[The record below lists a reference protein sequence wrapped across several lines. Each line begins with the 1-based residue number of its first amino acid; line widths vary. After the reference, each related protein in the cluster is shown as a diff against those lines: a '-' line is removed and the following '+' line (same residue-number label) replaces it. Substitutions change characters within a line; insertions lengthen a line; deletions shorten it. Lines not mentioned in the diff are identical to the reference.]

1 MRTSIIYEDKDII
14 VAHKPAGLATQTAR
28 PGQADMVSE
37 LKNHLAISGQGA
49 PYLGVV
55 HRLDQPVEGLLVFA
69 RNKAAAS
76 KLTGQLQTGMLNKHY
91 YAMVYVAGPQAS
103 CDKSI
108 ATEYGVYPGAL
119 CGNLSGQTTEL
130 VDYMY
135 KGMDNHAVV
144 VTGRQ
149 QQYPEAK
156 KAVLCYTVL
165 SRVSAARVGEEMPQG
180 TVVSRD
186 SMEGKISSVSAHV
199 EMLDVCIE
207 TGRFHQI
214 RAQLA
219 HAGFPLL
226 GDAKYG
232 TEESMACSREQ
243 GIRNVA
249 LCAYRIRFRHPVTGK
264 EMDFQIQPG
273 NPAFGLAKK

>member
-1 MRTSIIYEDKDII
+1 M
-14 VAHKPAGLATQTAR
+14 
-28 PGQADMVSE
+28 
-37 LKNHLAISGQGA
+37 
-49 PYLGVV
+49 
-55 HRLDQPVEGLLVFA
+55 
-69 RNKAAAS
+69 
-76 KLTGQLQTGMLNKHY
+76 
-91 YAMVYVAGPQAS
+91 
-103 CDKSI
+103 
-108 ATEYGVYPGAL
+108 
-119 CGNLSGQTTEL
+119 
-130 VDYMY
+130 
-135 KGMDNHAVV
+135 
-144 VTGRQ
+144 TGRQ

-165 SRVSAARVGEEMPQG
+165 RGASAARSGEEMVQG
-180 TVVSRD
+180 TEVFRD
-186 SMEGKISSVSAHV
+186 SLEGKISSVPAHV

-232 TEESMACSREQ
+232 TEESMVYSREL

-264 EMDFQIQPG
+264 EMDFRIQPG
-273 NPAFGLAKK
+273 NPAFGLDKK

>member
-1 MRTSIIYEDKDII
+1 MRTIIIYEDKDII
-14 VAHKPAGLATQTAR
+14 VAHKPAGLATQTGR

-55 HRLDQPVEGLLVFA
+55 HRLDQPVEGLLVFG

-91 YAMVYVAGPQAS
+91 YAMVYVPGQQVS
-103 CDKSI
+103 RDKSV
-108 ATEYGVYPGAL
+108 ATEDGVYPGSL

-135 KGMDNHAVV
+135 KDKDNHAVV
-144 VTGRQ
+144 VTGQ
-149 QQYPEAK
+149 QHLYPEAK
-156 KAVLCYTVL
+156 KAVLCYEVL
-165 SRVSAARVGEEMPQG
+165 SRASASQSVEEEVQVTEVSAPG
-180 TVVSRD
+180 TEGRMNGGPVS
-186 SMEGKISSVSAHV
+186 VQ
-199 EMLDVCIE
+199 MLDVCIE

-219 HAGFPLL
+219 HAGLPLL
-226 GDAKYG
+226 GDVKYG
-232 TEESMACSREQ
+232 TEESMSYSREQ

-264 EMDFQIQPG
+264 EMDFRIEPG
-273 NPAFGLAKK
+273 NPAFHLQL